1 MLFFVDDG
9 AAEIIRI
16 PLPPE
21 FALVNQKSGG
31 LMFKFHEEVERQ
43 PRDPEWAGFL
53 EAKFRDR
60 IASKPILANIE
71 VVSVE
76 CRRSVCEIL
85 AMGYSES
92 AVRAWMSQ
100 ELSEEFEET
109 WLLEMPD
116 GSEEQRNGHVEC
128 DGAQVVPG
136 VTALYCAVR
145 FFTPE
150 FIASYRGQHE
160 ERRAQQVQQTAEIML
175 DPYASDE
182 MKASAWGD
190 VRMFAAEAWTDAIV
204 AEAVRIGTTS
214 PDPRIRGDIWLQAK
228 ANHTHPLLLQPLL
241 EALSYDPSSGVRGM
255 AARTLALYL
264 DQPGVRE
271 ALQVASE
278 QDPDLNVRQQAEE
291 SLAGPQGGF

>member
-1 MLFFVDDG
+1 MNKLDFAQATSLLTTNRLIAGAALVLLGVIAALFLVDDE

-21 FALVNQKSGG
+21 FALVNQKSRGII
-31 LMFKFHEEVERQ
+31 FRFHEEVERQ

-71 VVSVE
+71 VLSVE

-92 AVRAWMSQ
+92 AVRAWTSQ
-100 ELSEEFEET
+100 ELSEDFEET

-128 DGAQVVPG
+128 DGAEVVPN

-150 FIASYRGQHE
+150 FIASYRGQRE
-160 ERRAQQVQQTAEIML
+160 QRRAEQVQQAAEIML
-175 DPYASDE
+175 DPYASEE
-182 MKASAWGD
+182 MKASA
-190 VRMFAAEAWTDAIV
+190 VFTHLLAWEHDFTSM
-204 AEAVRIGTTS
+204 RLGTIDENDF
-214 PDPRIRGDIWLQAK
+214 PVQAMRGVW
-228 ANHTHPLLLQPLL
+228 
-241 EALSYDPSSGVRGM
+241 E
-255 AARTLALYL
+255 
-264 DQPGVRE
+264 
-271 ALQVASE
+271 
-278 QDPDLNVRQQAEE
+278 QQAIFQELWEAERAFLSPEFVIWVEE
-291 SLAGPQGGF
+291 NIINER